1 MHLNL
6 SPLLDELLPVVLP
19 WIRGAQAAGWLGLPA
34 AAVPWVIFGL
44 RALDQTLSTVRTLV
58 TVQGERRLAWMLGF
72 IQSFLFITAIAGVL
86 QSLSQPVNLLA
97 YAGGYATGQALGIT
111 LEGRMA
117 RGHSVLRVISATKG
131 QAVVDALRGRGW
143 GVTELPGQGIG
154 GTVGVILCAVPRK
167 IIPSAKST
175 ILAIDASAFVTVQ
188 HVYLLGGGWR
198 P

>member
-1 MHLNL
+1 MHSTV
-6 SPLLDELLPVVLP
+6 SPLFVMLLSVVLP
-19 WIRGAQAAGWLGLPA
+19 RMSQAQATGWLGLSA

-58 TVQGERRLAWMLGF
+58 TVQGERRLAWILGF
-72 IQSFLFITAIAGVL
+72 IQSFLFISAIAGVL
-86 QSLSQPVNLLA
+86 QSLTQPVNLVA
-97 YAGGYATGQALGIT
+97 FAAGYATGQVLGIT

-131 QAVVDALRGRGW
+131 QAVVEALRGRGW
-143 GVTELPGQGIG
+143 GVTELPGQGLG
-154 GTVGVILCAVPRK
+154 GMVGVILCTVPRK
-167 IIPSAKST
+167 IIPSAEST